1 MIIDVSS
8 MRILHTSDWHLGH
21 VLRDQPRDHE
31 HAFFLDW
38 LLEVIGREQVD
49 VLLIAGDVFETANPP
64 STAWKRWFAFLAELR
79 NRYPRLD
86 VVAIAGNHDSAARLE
101 APERILRD
109 LGVFVVGTV
118 SRKEDGSLDEDRL
131 LIPLHDAAGQQ
142 AALCMAIPF
151 LRQADLPN
159 SPASDDELDPLIEG
173 VRALHAEIYSVAK
186 RRRKPGQ
193 ALVAMGH
200 CYMVGTRVS
209 ELSERKVLGGN
220 QHALPVDLF
229 PEDIA
234 YVALGHMHLA
244 QTVGQR
250 ENVRYSGSPIPLS
263 MAERSYRH
271 QVCLVDLNGETEV
284 TVTSL
289 PVPRV
294 VEMLRVPEHGAG
306 TPEEILTELERLA
319 PRESG
324 SEKHTRPYLEVSVEI
339 DRPLPELPR
348 LIDKALED
356 KDPRLIRLTLQ
367 VTGNR
372 QGLADSSGVVELQ
385 DLHPDEVF
393 RRRYARDHDGA
404 PPPEL
409 LAAFHRLV
417 DEVAQEEA

>member
-1 MIIDVSS
+1 
-8 MRILHTSDWHLGH
+8 
-21 VLRDQPRDHE
+21 
-31 HAFFLDW
+31 
-38 LLEVIGREQVD
+38 
-49 VLLIAGDVFETANPP
+49 
-64 STAWKRWFAFLAELR
+64 
-79 NRYPRLD
+79 
-86 VVAIAGNHDSAARLE
+86 
-101 APERILRD
+101 
-109 LGVFVVGTV
+109 
-118 SRKEDGSLDEDRL
+118 
-131 LIPLHDAAGQQ
+131 
-142 AALCMAIPF
+142 
-151 LRQADLPN
+151 
-159 SPASDDELDPLIEG
+159 
-173 VRALHAEIYSVAK
+173 
-186 RRRKPGQ
+186 
-193 ALVAMGH
+193 MGH

-250 ENVRYSGSPIPLS
+250 ENVRYCGSPIPLS
-263 MAERSYRH
+263 MAERSYQH

-284 TVTSL
+284 RITSL
-289 PVPRV
+289 AVPRL
-294 VEMLRVPEHGAG
+294 VEMLRIPERGSG
-306 TPEEILTELERLA
+306 TPEEILAELERL
-319 PRESG
+319 PQRESG
-324 SEKHTRPYLEVSVEI
+324 SEKHMRPYLEVSAEI
-339 DRPLPELPR
+339 DRPMPELPR
-348 LIDKALED
+348 LIDDALED